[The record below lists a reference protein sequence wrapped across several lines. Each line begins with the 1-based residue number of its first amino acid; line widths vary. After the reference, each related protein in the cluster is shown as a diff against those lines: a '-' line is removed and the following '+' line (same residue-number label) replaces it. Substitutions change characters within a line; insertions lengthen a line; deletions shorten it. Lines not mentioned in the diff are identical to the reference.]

1 MNETANEVDLSAF
14 AQLVQAEKSA
24 DDARRF
30 HEAEA
35 KRYERVRDQCRDQL
49 ALLMGKASIA
59 LVNGKEVL
67 KKTQSKQFAWRRF
80 IDENPNIAP
89 DYIVQKLVDEVE
101 KDRLAKELPDLYA
114 RYCTTS
120 WTNNAEV
127 L

>member
-1 MNETANEVDLSAF
+1 MNETDLSAF
-14 AQLVQAEKSA
+14 ALLVQAEKSA

-30 HEAEA
+30 HDSES
-35 KRYERVRDQCRDQL
+35 KRYERVRDQCREQL
-49 ALLMGKASIA
+49 ALLMGKASVG

-80 IDENPNIAP
+80 IDENPDIAG
-89 DYIVQKLVDEVE
+89 DYIVKTLVDEVDKE
-101 KDRLAKELPDLYA
+101 RLAKELPDLYA
-114 RYCTTS
+114 RYCTIS

>member
-1 MNETANEVDLSAF
+1 MGEGEKDLTAF

-35 KRYERVRDQCRDQL
+35 KRYERARDEIRQQL
-49 ALLMGKASIA
+49 AILMGAASVA

-67 KKTQSKQFAWRRF
+67 KKTTSGQFAWRRF
-80 IDENPNIAP
+80 VDENPDVAK
-89 DYIVQKLVDEVE
+89 DYIVPKLVDEVD
-101 KDRLAKELPDLYA
+101 KDRLAKELPDLYE
-114 RYCTTS
+114 RYCTVR
-120 WTNNAEV
+120 WTNNAQV